1 MPGQLMK
8 KIDTDVI
15 GAELRSC
22 MGAMK
27 AIL

>member
-1 MPGQLMK
+1 MKQL
-8 KIDTDVI
+8 DTDVI

-22 MGAMK
+22 MGEMK